1 MRAKWLNNTHFT
13 NSQLIC
19 FLINLTAGA
28 IYMSLNDNIA
38 QTFKD
43 LANLGNTMEREQ
55 LKKQVKGYSIKGW
68 KEERIAMVVASGGIS
83 GALGGPMG
91 LAAIPADLAWCGRVS
106 ALGCFG
112 IGHIKGIDVDYD
124 VDMNLIMSIWTGLG
138 EAASTIPVGKVG
150 IKVCSKATP
159 KIAAKVAGVLVSK
172 VALKGGSKLGA
183 KLASKAASKAAAK
196 LATKLMAKT
205 GTGWIP
211 LVGGIVSGGVNWW
224 LVDGLLEAAEQ
235 YYSHEYIVLRDGE
248 LASAA

>member
-1 MRAKWLNNTHFT
+1 
-13 NSQLIC
+13 
-19 FLINLTAGA
+19 
-28 IYMSLNDNIA
+28 MSLNDNIA
-38 QTFKD
+38 QMFKE
-43 LANLGNTMEREQ
+43 LANLGNSMEREQ
-55 LKKQVKGYSIKGW
+55 LKKQVKGYSINVW

-83 GALGGPMG
+83 GALGGPWG

-124 VDMNLIMSIWTGLG
+124 VDMNLIMSIWTDLA
-138 EAASTIPVGKVG
+138 EAKNIVPAGKIG
-150 IKVCSKATP
+150 IKVCTKATP

-172 VALKGGSKLGA
+172 VALKGGSKLGT

-211 LVGGIVSGGVNWW
+211 LVGGLVSGGVNWW
-224 LVDGLLEAAEQ
+224 LVSGLLDAAEE
-235 YYSHEYIVLRDGE
+235 YYSHEYVVLRDSE